1 MSVFNRLKDI
11 IAPGSEFSKNFLILF
26 RGTLIA
32 QVIPMLLMPVLTRM
46 YSPDEFGILELFI
59 SVSTILGTIANMRY
73 ELSIVLP
80 DRKEDAWNIMG
91 LGFIIAF
98 VFSIILQIIIGF
110 FAEGIA
116 TLLNNADIKFWLYF
130 VPLAVLLQGAFNML
144 SYYNTREK
152 LFKSISNASVLRA
165 SSRTAAQ
172 IGIGFISKTPAGL
185 IVGQMLG
192 HAVSLIPLS
201 SKIKSRL
208 FLKKITAENMKFQAK
223 RYSDFPKYTMP
234 ATLAN
239 VTATNMTSMLIS
251 ALYNV
256 TQVGYYSLSNRIL
269 GLPSAI
275 IGASMQNVYYKEAHD
290 QRKKY
295 GNARDVFMS
304 TLKKLTLIS
313 IPIILIIFFF
323 GEWIFA
329 LVFGEEWRIAGE
341 YSRILIPL
349 IMVRFITAPLSVSLS
364 VFERQKISLFWQIGL
379 LVISLIIFGLV
390 MYFGWDMITF
400 MILTS
405 SILTLYYVYFI
416 FLLYRVVSGKQ

>member
-1 MSVFNRLKDI
+1 VISKIKGI

-32 QVIPMLLMPVLTRM
+32 QAIPMILMPVLTRL
-46 YSPDEFGILELFI
+46 YSPEDFGVLELFI

-80 DRKEDAWNIMG
+80 DKKEDAWNIMG

-98 VFSIILQIIIGF
+98 VFSILIQIVIGF
-110 FAEGIA
+110 FADGIA
-116 TLLNNADIKFWLYF
+116 KLLNNTDIKFWLYF
-130 VPLAVLLQGAFNML
+130 VPLAVFLQGAFNML

-152 LFKSISNASVLRA
+152 LFKSISTASVLRA

-185 IVGQMLG
+185 IIGQMLG
-192 HAVSLIPLS
+192 HFVSLFPLS
-201 SKIKSRL
+201 SKIKIRL
-208 FLKKITAENMKFQAK
+208 FLKKITAENMKVQAK
-223 RYSDFPKYTMP
+223 RYSDFPKFTMP

-239 VTATNMTSMLIS
+239 VTATNVTSILIS

-256 TQVGYYSLSNRIL
+256 TQVGFYSLSNRVL
-269 GLPSAI
+269 GLPSAL
-275 IGASMQNVYYKEAHD
+275 IGTSMQNVYYKEAHD

-313 IPIILIIFFF
+313 LPIIFIIFFF

-349 IMVRFITAPLSVSLS
+349 IMVRFITAPISVSLS
-364 VFERQKISLFWQIGL
+364 VFERQKISLLWQVGL
-379 LVISLIIFGLV
+379 LVLTMTIFALV
-390 MYFGWDMITF
+390 WYFNWDMITF
-400 MILTS
+400 MILIS
-405 SILTLYYVYFI
+405 SVLTGYYIYFI
-416 FLLYRVVSGKQ
+416 FLLYRVVCGKL

>member
-1 MSVFNRLKDI
+1 VISKIKGIF
-11 IAPGSEFSKNFLILF
+11 APGSEFSKNFLILF

-32 QVIPMLLMPVLTRM
+32 QAIPMILMPVLTRL
-46 YSPDEFGILELFI
+46 YSPDDFGVLELFI

-98 VFSIILQIIIGF
+98 IFSILIQIVIGF
-110 FAEGIA
+110 FADGI
-116 TLLNNADIKFWLYF
+116 TQLLNNTDIKFWLYF
-130 VPLAVLLQGAFNML
+130 VPLAVFLQGAFNML

-152 LFKSISNASVLRA
+152 LFKSISTASVLRA

-185 IVGQMLG
+185 IIGQMLG
-192 HAVSLIPLS
+192 HFVSLFPLS
-201 SKIKSRL
+201 SKIKIRL
-208 FLKKITAENMKFQAK
+208 FLKKITAENMKAQAK
-223 RYSDFPKYTMP
+223 RYADFPKFTMP

-239 VTATNMTSMLIS
+239 VTATNVTSILIS

-256 TQVGYYSLSNRIL
+256 TQVGFYSLSNRIL
-269 GLPSAI
+269 GLPSAL
-275 IGASMQNVYYKEAHD
+275 IGTSMQNVYYKEAHD

-313 IPIILIIFFF
+313 LPIIFVIFFF

-349 IMVRFITAPLSVSLS
+349 IMVRFITAPISVSLS
-364 VFERQKISLFWQIGL
+364 VFERQKISLLLQVGL
-379 LVISLIIFGLV
+379 LILTMAIFALV
-390 MYFGWDMITF
+390 WYFNWDMITF
-400 MILTS
+400 MILIS
-405 SILTLYYVYFI
+405 SVLTVYYIYFI
-416 FLLYRVVSGKQ
+416 YLLYRVVCGKL